1 MKIGGG
7 NAGRRTGIG
16 LKFFKLLADK
26 LRRAKSARWANH
38 PQSHR
43 AQEKHLA
50 THRFIARQPVL
61 DREEKV
67 YAYELIFR
75 PGDGDFWPN
84 SNGNLFGEEA
94 ITVSSIFE
102 EIDEITE
109 GARAVIRCSRQVLV
123 SGLAAKLP
131 KDRVILELLP
141 TGNADEEVLT
151 ACRKLRTAGF
161 VIALGNYQGAWLE
174 PLADV
179 VNLFRL
185 DVNATGD
192 RAQWLL
198 IKKYKAK
205 GMMFVADK
213 VERRAQFEAAAH
225 QGFCY
230 FQGPFYR
237 RPQLSAHSEVA
248 PTKLGYLLVLGA
260 VTRPEIDV
268 QEVARAIKHDVAL
281 SYNLLRFLNSARFAF
296 RSQIK
301 SIRHALLLLG
311 QNEVRKWVGLISV
324 SALGEDSPP
333 VLVST
338 ALVRGAL
345 CESLAP
351 LVGAPNRQSDY
362 FFLGL
367 LSCIDVLMQR
377 PMRTTLA
384 ELPIAPDVS
393 AALLGEENPLR
404 DVLRMV
410 VGYEEGNW
418 QEFNEVAKKFGL
430 NGEIVPALFLQ
441 ALRWSRELT
450 HDQRAEPVATACP

>member
-1 MKIGGG
+1 M
-7 NAGRRTGIG
+7 
-16 LKFFKLLADK
+16 
-26 LRRAKSARWANH
+26 
-38 PQSHR
+38 
-43 AQEKHLA
+43 A
-50 THRFIARQPVL
+50 TRRFIARQPIL

-75 PGDGDFWPN
+75 PGEGDFWPPP
-84 SNGNLFGEEA
+84 NGNPENAVDL
-94 ITVSSIFE
+94 SSTFE

-123 SGLAAKLP
+123 SGLAGKLP
-131 KDRVILELLP
+131 RERVVLELLP
-141 TGNADEEVLT
+141 TGNADEDVLK
-151 ACRKLRTAGF
+151 ACRSLRNAGF
-161 VIALGNYQGAWLE
+161 LIALGNYQGAWLE

-198 IKKYKAK
+198 IKKYKPK

-225 QGFCY
+225 QGFSF
-230 FQGPFYR
+230 FQGPYYR
-237 RPQLSAHSEVA
+237 RPQVAAHSEVA

-268 QEVARAIKHDVAL
+268 QEVARAIKHDLAL

-311 QNEVRKWVGLISV
+311 QNEIRKWVGLISV
-324 SALGEDSPP
+324 SALGEGSPP

-338 ALVRGAL
+338 ALVRGAF

-351 LVGAPNRQSDY
+351 LVGALNRQSDY

-384 ELPIAPDVS
+384 DLPIAPDVS

-404 DVLRMV
+404 DILRMV
-410 VGYEEGNW
+410 TAYEEGNW
-418 QEFNEVAKKFGL
+418 QEACEMAKKSGL
-430 NGEIVPALFLQ
+430 NEEILPALFIQ

-450 HDQRAEPVATACP
+450 HDQRAEPIAAATP